1 MSERVVRQDEE
12 TTVPE
17 VCGSPISEFKVYFH
31 SEDPINVG
39 VLYLRLGDDW
49 HRFYLDAGLL
59 FWHNWEAVPD
69 PYDDLEDGQDYIDWC
84 EELGVIG
91 VSLSEIDFRD
101 EILTMR
107 FENGAEVVLQ
117 DFIREV
123 ETLVMRFKP
132 ATLERPALP

>member
-1 MSERVVRQDEE
+1 MSERVGRQDEE

-17 VCGSPISEFKVYFH
+17 VCGIPISEFKVYFH

-39 VLYLRLGDDW
+39 VLYLRLGDNW

-59 FWHNWEAVPD
+59 FWQNRDAVPD
-69 PYDDLEDGQDYIDWC
+69 PDDDLEDGQDYINWG

-91 VSLSEIDFRD
+91 VALSEVDFRD
-101 EILTMR
+101 LTLTMR

-123 ETLVMRFKP
+123 ETRVMRFKP
-132 ATLERPALP
+132 GVQA